1 MDIDQKELYVDSI
14 EFSYSSKQ
22 QLLSGVYLHIKVGE
36 IFGLLGRN
44 GSGKSTLMKIIF
56 GTLRPKFAYIRL
68 NGKRI
73 HEKTFLTNE
82 VCYLPQ
88 QNFLPTA
95 KTVDKVVRLMVR
107 EKNSRAKF
115 QENGVLKPIWQT
127 KIADLSGGELRYLE
141 ILLLLNQKATFF
153 LLDEPFSGL
162 SPEYKEKI
170 QDLIVSQCSEKGFL
184 ISDHDYTN
192 VLAISNKILLLQ
204 NGGCRILTDKKEL
217 ELFYVPEGTFDT

>member
-1 MDIDQKELYVDSI
+1 MDIAQKELYVDSI
-14 EFSYSSKQ
+14 EFSYSSKR
-22 QLLSGVYLHIKVGE
+22 QLLSGVYLHIKIGE
-36 IFGLLGRN
+36 IVGLLGRN

-56 GTLRPKFAYIRL
+56 GTLKPKFAYIRL
-68 NGKRI
+68 HGKRI
-73 HEKTFLTNE
+73 HKKAFLTNE

-95 KTVDKVVRLMVR
+95 KTVDKVVHFMVR
-107 EKNSRAKF
+107 DKNSRAKF
-115 QENGVLKPIWQT
+115 QEDGVLKPIWQT

-153 LLDEPFSGL
+153 LLDEPFSGV
-162 SPEYKEKI
+162 SPVYKEKI
-170 QDLIVSQCSEKGFL
+170 QNLIVNQCAKKGFL

-204 NGGCRILTDKKEL
+204 NGGCRILKDKKEL

>member
-1 MDIDQKELYVDSI
+1 MDIDQRELYVDSI
-14 EFSYSSKQ
+14 EFSYSNNR
-22 QLLSGVYLHIKVGE
+22 QLLSGVYLHIKIGE
-36 IFGLLGRN
+36 IVGLLGRN

-56 GTLRPKFAYIRL
+56 GTLKPKFAYIRL
-68 NGKRI
+68 HGKRI
-73 HEKTFLTNE
+73 HKKAFLTNE

-95 KTVDKVVRLMVR
+95 KTVDKVVHFMVR

-115 QENGVLKPIWQT
+115 QEDGVLKPIWQT

-153 LLDEPFSGL
+153 LLDEPFSGV
-162 SPEYKEKI
+162 SPVYKEKI
-170 QDLIVSQCSEKGFL
+170 QNLIVNQCAEKGFL

-204 NGGCRILTDKKEL
+204 NGGCRILKDKKEL